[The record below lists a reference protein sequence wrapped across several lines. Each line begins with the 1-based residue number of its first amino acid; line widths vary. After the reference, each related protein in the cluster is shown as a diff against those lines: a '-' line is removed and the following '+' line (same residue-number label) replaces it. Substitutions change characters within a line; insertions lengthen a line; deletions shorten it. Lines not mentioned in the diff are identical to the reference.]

1 MLAKTVA
8 NISHSNH
15 KVEYDP
21 VIVLP
26 KPQSSSRFTK
36 EWEPYIAANLHFY
49 TVPLAIFLRRARELD
64 FSPRD
69 FARSFRLVQ
78 RVFRVYSPAVV
89 HVINTLLAEGGS
101 HTFSNLVAKHN
112 QHLADFSPANLGQLS
127 LSSLGNDT
135 HNLLEEIYS
144 QYMKK
149 VYERDFFDR
158 MEARIES
165 LFGFAKTTSSEERS
179 IQMLVEKARVIA
191 SLPADYK
198 IVPDQSLRPLS
209 RGNSGE
215 GEQLERDQYGLL
227 TDRGRT
233 QLLAG
238 EATCSPND
246 IVYFGDSMRS
256 RPKSHEIA
264 ILIPWTIYASDWL
277 NMKLGLGDQH
287 KNHLVA
293 KSLEDP
299 DDSVLNELLK
309 EDEASRKQRYRVN
322 LRFLSDYR
330 NVILISVLVWFF
342 WSKLRI

>member
-8 NISHSNH
+8 NISHSNQ
-15 KVEYDP
+15 KVEYTP
-21 VIVLP
+21 IIVLP
-26 KPQSSSRFTK
+26 KPHSSSRFTK

-49 TVPLAIFLRRARELD
+49 TVPLAMFLRRARELD

-89 HVINTLLAEGGS
+89 HVINSLLAEGGS
-101 HTFSNLVAKHN
+101 HTLSNLVAKHN

-165 LFGFAKTTSSEERS
+165 LFGFVQTTSSEERS

-191 SLPADYK
+191 SLPADYE
-198 IVPDQSLRPLS
+198 IVPDQSALPLS
-209 RGNSGE
+209 RGNNGE

-227 TDRGRT
+227 TERGRT

-238 EATCSPND
+238 EATCSPSD
-246 IVYFGDSMRS
+246 VVYFGDSMRS

-264 ILIPWTIYASDWL
+264 MLIPWTIHASDWL
-277 NMKLGLGDQH
+277 NMKIGLGDQH
-287 KNHLVA
+287 KNRFVA
-293 KSLEDP
+293 KSFEDP
-299 DDSVLNELLK
+299 DESVLNDLLK
-309 EDEASRKQRYRVN
+309 EDEASRKHWFRVN
-322 LRFLSDYR
+322 LRFLADYR
-330 NVILISVLVWFF
+330 NVIPISVLVWFL